1 MIAFVIPFCHA
12 PFVIPFLAIPFLAI
26 PIHSH
31 SCHSEGISP
40 MEWNRNYAN

>member
-1 MIAFVIPFCHA
+1 MIAFVIPFCHP
-12 PFVIPFLAIPFLAI
+12 PFIIPFLAI

-40 MEWNRNYAN
+40 MEGNRNLANQP